1 MAMFETAAEDILSA
15 KHTRSLGDEI
25 DVYFCVM
32 VFGWLRDAFLSNN
45 EDADNMHHYRSIRGS
60 PHPLLN
66 DLPVHRMVDSI
77 RMRETFHRSLGEL
90 QRLGC
95 AFSFVIL
102 SQSKYHHQEYL
113 TRSLGEAKKYVN
125 FVISTDS

>member
-77 RMRETFHRSLGEL
+77 RMRETFHRSLSEL
-90 QRLGC
+90 QHLGC

-102 SQSKYHHQEYL
+102 SQSKYHHQYL